1 MLRGLVLRVFLV
13 IAIPLAFLRP
23 VTGLMLYLFYSHFRL
38 NDFVWTEYQILNGA
52 FYLAI
57 TTIGGYLLFEMRR
70 SPIHFK
76 NLKLI
81 VGFYLW
87 IALACLFAASPE
99 LAMPKLYQFTS
110 IFVITF
116 LVAAMCN
123 TEKRVEQ
130 FLYVLAGS
138 IGILGA
144 KGAMDFMLTGG
155 QAVMQ
160 GPGGLVAEQ
169 NEYALALNMG
179 IPLLFVLAK
188 TQPRKWARLI
198 MWGMGVGCGIV
209 VIGTHSRSG
218 LLGLGV
224 GALLLT
230 FYSKRKTLGI
240 ISLVLA
246 GVLFILIAPEAA
258 LDRYKTINSNVAETD
273 ASAIGRIQAWE
284 TALLMT
290 KAHPFLGV
298 GPLNFESE
306 FPHYTA
312 YHPRAPHNAFIGL
325 MAESGIPSMLLFIA
339 IVGSAIWQMWRLR
352 RQLLSYSGNESLAYF
367 CLAIQLTLMVYIVPN
382 FFINRQNQ
390 DMMYHLIGI
399 SAGLAV
405 IAKRRISAQR
415 AERRAQ
421 LLSTVTIE
429 PWEPANV

>member
-1 MLRGLVLRVFLV
+1 MLRGIVLRIFLV
-13 IAIPLAFLRP
+13 IAIPLALVRP

-38 NDFVWTEYQILNGA
+38 NDFVWREYQIWNGA

-57 TTIGGYLLFEMRR
+57 ATIVGYLVFEMRR

-81 VGFYLW
+81 VCFWIW
-87 IALACLFAASPE
+87 IALACLFASNPT
-99 LAMPKLYQFTS
+99 LALPKLYQFTN
-110 IFVITF
+110 IFIITF
-116 LVAAMCN
+116 LVAAMSN
-123 TEKRVEQ
+123 TDKRVQQ

-144 KGAMDFMLTGG
+144 KGALDFILTGG
-155 QAVMQ
+155 QVVMQ
-160 GPGGLVAEQ
+160 GPGGLVAEE

-188 TQPRKWARLI
+188 TQRRKWARLV

-224 GALLLT
+224 AALLLT
-230 FYSKRKTLGI
+230 FYSKRKTLGLV
-240 ISLVLA
+240 SLVLA
-246 GVLFILIAPEAA
+246 GVLFMFIAPEAA

-273 ASAIGRIQAWE
+273 SSAIGRIQAWE

-306 FPHYTA
+306 FPKYTA

-325 MAESGIPSMLLFIA
+325 MAESGIPSMLLFAA
-339 IVGSAIWQMWRLR
+339 IVGSAILQMWSLR
-352 RQLLSYSGNESLAYF
+352 RKLLSFPGNEALAFY
-367 CLAIQLTLMVYIVPN
+367 CLSIQLTLTVYIVPN

-390 DMMYHLIGI
+390 DMMYHLIGV

-405 IAKRRISAQR
+405 LAKRRLAAQR

-421 LLSTVTIE
+421 LSPVKIE
-429 PWEPANV
+429 AWEPANA